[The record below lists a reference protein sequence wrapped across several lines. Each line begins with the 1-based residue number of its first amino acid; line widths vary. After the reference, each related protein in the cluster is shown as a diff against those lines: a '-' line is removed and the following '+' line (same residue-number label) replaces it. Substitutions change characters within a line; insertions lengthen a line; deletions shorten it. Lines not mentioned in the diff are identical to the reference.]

1 MKYLLLILLP
11 SLALAQ
17 SPSLPNVNQEAS
29 KVLNSLKENPVAD
42 CIKPQMFSSQSPL
55 ASSKQISDCVKT
67 SIKDLKLED
76 KKQWTQDQL
85 SEFKSKTE
93 SEFIKLKN
101 CWSSSSSL
109 QEFSNCFN

>member
-1 MKYLLLILLP
+1 MKYLLLIFLP

-29 KVLNSLKENPVAD
+29 KALNSLKGNPVAD

-101 CWSSSSSL
+101 CWSSSSSF